1 MQSGCVNKLSSE
13 TWRGETR
20 RGGTLILLLWFFLA
34 GVIAGAAGPSPWS
47 QSRQAEAGTG
57 SASASAATLEA
68 TLAGM
73 DQAAAR
79 FTSITGDIDYT
90 KVTVIVDDHSTDR
103 GTIAFEKTRP
113 RNPLDKAFRVMLA
126 FREPAEKFVL
136 FLGDKVSLYRPKIA
150 EVEEYDIGGKQDL
163 VEQFL
168 LLGFGTPGSELQK
181 GYRITWRGE
190 DSLDGERVLHLEL
203 TPKSE
208 QAAARLKKIELWLSP
223 ETYQPV
229 QQKFWEPSGDYMIA
243 RYTNLKLNTSIPDR
257 TFRLPLRGKVKFEQ
271 R

>member
-1 MQSGCVNKLSSE
+1 MLSGCANKLFS
-13 TWRGETR
+13 ETR
-20 RGGTLILLLWFFLA
+20 RGGALILPLWFLLA
-34 GVIAGAAGPSPWS
+34 GVVTAFAGTSPSSPSP
-47 QSRQAEAGTG
+47 QSSGGPG
-57 SASASAATLEA
+57 SGSASAATLEA

-79 FTSITGDIDYT
+79 FTSVTGDLDYT

-103 GTIAFEKTRP
+103 GTIAFEKTRG
-113 RNPLDKAFRVMLA
+113 RSPLDKAFRVMLA

-150 EVEEYDIGGKQDL
+150 AVEEYDMGGKQDL

-181 GYRITWRGE
+181 SYQIVWRGE
-190 DSLDGERVLHLEL
+190 DSLDGERTLHLEL

-208 QAAARLKKIELWLSP
+208 QAGARLKKIELWLSP

-243 RYTNLKLNTSIPDR
+243 RYTNLKLNISIPDR
-257 TFRLPLRGKVKFEQ
+257 TFRLPLKGKVKFEK

>member
-1 MQSGCVNKLSSE
+1 MQSGCANKLSSD
-13 TWRGETR
+13 TKWGRIL
-20 RGGTLILLLWFFLA
+20 GTLLLGFLLA
-34 GVIAGAAGPSPWS
+34 GSVAGVAGTVQSEDAPSPNSKAAG
-47 QSRQAEAGTG
+47 
-57 SASASAATLEA
+57 TLEA

-73 DQAAAR
+73 DRAAASFR
-79 FTSITGDIDYT
+79 SITGNLDYT

-113 RNPLDKAFRVMLA
+113 ENPLEKAFRVMLA

-136 FLGDKVSLYRPKIA
+136 FVGNKVSLYRPKIA

-168 LLGFGTPGSELQK
+168 LLGFGTGGSELKKSYQ
-181 GYRITWRGE
+181 IAWRGE
-190 DSLDGERVLHLEL
+190 ESLDGERTLHLEL

-208 QAAARLKKIELWLSP
+208 QAATRLKKIELWLSP

-243 RYTNLKLNTSIPDR
+243 RYTNLKLNTNIPDR
-257 TFRLPLRGKVKFEQ
+257 TFRLPIKGNVKFVKH
-271 R
+271 